1 MGYSAISTFRLDGTY
16 ISQNCLN
23 VFTIIKLKKKK
34 KKDLKIRRSLETR
47 GERVRDVATAQGKTL
62 ERVEEI

>member
-34 KKDLKIRRSLETR
+34 KALKIRRSLETR

-62 ERVEEI
+62 EKVEEI